1 MSKQKKVDVSVFN
14 WGPCV
19 VKMKIM
25 DEFKKLL
32 FTEGAKNT
40 KDFTTRLAG
49 IIEKKQATVK
59 KQNKKLCLIYLI
71 ILVYTTKC
79 LKDFLTNHT

>member
-1 MSKQKKVDVSVFN
+1 MSEQKKVDVSVFN

-32 FTEGAKNT
+32 FTEG
-40 KDFTTRLAG
+40 TR
-49 IIEKKQATVK
+49 IQK
-59 KQNKKLCLIYLI
+59 
-71 ILVYTTKC
+71 ILPQ
-79 LKDFLTNHT
+79 D